1 MPGMSSGLSTNN
13 PAIVSAFQAAL
24 LHQGLLVLLIVALVA
39 AAWNVLRSAQ
49 YRRATSS
56 GAGSASGSGTSVL
69 ASSRSGPEPAG
80 RRLLRVSF
88 GLLWILD
95 GILQGQS
102 LMPLGM
108 VPQVVQPA
116 SAGSPSWAVHLVN
129 AGTAVWDLHPVAAA
143 AAAVWVQ
150 VGIGLW
156 LLAAPRGDWSRVG
169 GVASVGWGLLVW
181 VFGEAFG
188 QVLAPGLSW
197 LFGAPG
203 AVLFYCCAGVLIAL
217 PEEAW
222 AGPRLGRV
230 VLRAMGAFF
239 VAMAILQAWPG
250 RGFWQGQVRPG
261 ASPGSLAGMVQQM
274 AQTPQPSFLSS
285 WLTAFGR
292 FDAAHG
298 WAVNL
303 FAVIALVSVGAG
315 WLSARPR
322 AARAAV
328 IAGVVLCSADW
339 VLVQDLGFLGGVG
352 TDPNSMVP
360 MALLFVTGYLA
371 MTRAPAVAGP
381 GVVVPITA
389 PVADSNLWG
398 RLVANPAYTFRAIAA
413 TGAIGVTLIGAVP
426 MAAAAADP
434 HADVV
439 LAQAV
444 DGAPQAIN
452 GPAPTFNL
460 VDQHGAPVSLAEL
473 RGKTVALT
481 FLDDTC
487 TTDCPVIAS
496 EFRTA
501 DEYLGADAR
510 RVEMVAVNANPRFI
524 TPDYLVAFDQQEGLQ
539 HLSNW
544 LFLTGSLPELRHVWK
559 SYGIAVIF
567 LPGGAMI
574 GHSEYAYVIDANGH
588 TRDLLD
594 TDPGPATG
602 ATESSFA
609 GMLAATIRN
618 VMGRT

>member
-1 MPGMSSGLSTNN
+1 MPGMNNGLSTNN

-49 YRRATSS
+49 YRRA
-56 GAGSASGSGTSVL
+56 V
-69 ASSRSGPEPAG
+69 ASSAGTGGATLVFPSGLSRPEPTG

-88 GLLWILD
+88 GLLWIFD

-102 LMPLGM
+102 SMPLGM

-116 SAGSPSWAVHLVN
+116 AAGSPSWAVHVVN

-150 VGIGLW
+150 VGVGLW

-169 GVASVGWGLLVW
+169 GVASVGWGLVVW

-203 AVLFYCCAGVLIAL
+203 AVLLYCGAGVLIAL
-217 PEEAW
+217 PEDAW

-230 VLRAMGAFF
+230 ILRAMGVFL

-250 RGFWQGQVRPG
+250 RGFWQGQARPG
-261 ASPGSLAGMVQQM
+261 ASPGSLTGMVQQM
-274 AQTPQPSFLSS
+274 AQTSQPAFLSS

-303 FAVIALVSVGAG
+303 FAVIALAAVGAG
-315 WLSARPR
+315 LFSARPR
-322 AARAAV
+322 AARVAL
-328 IAGVVLCSADW
+328 IGGVLLCLADW
-339 VLVQDLGFLGGVG
+339 VLVEDLGFLGGVG

-360 MALLFVTGYLA
+360 MALLFVGGYLA
-371 MTRAPAVAGP
+371 MTRAPAVEDAA
-381 GVVVPITA
+381 VVVPITA
-389 PVADSNLWG
+389 SVAGGTLWG
-398 RLVANPAYTFRAIAA
+398 RLVANPAYSFRSIAA
-413 TGAIGVTLIGAVP
+413 AGAIGVMLIGAVP
-426 MAAAAADP
+426 MAVAAADP
-434 HADVV
+434 HADVI

-452 GPAPTFNL
+452 AQAPPFNL
-460 VDQHGAPVSLAEL
+460 VDQHGAPVSLADL

-501 DEYLGADAR
+501 DQYLGADAR
-510 RVEMVAVNANPRFI
+510 RVEMVAVNANPQFI

-539 HLSNW
+539 HLGNW
-544 LFLTGSLPELRHVWK
+544 LFLTGSLRELRHVWK
-559 SYGIAVIF
+559 AYGISVIY

-574 GHSEYAYVIDANGH
+574 GHSEYAYVIDANGR

-609 GMLAATIRN
+609 AMLTGTIKN
-618 VMGRT
+618 VMEKT

>member
-1 MPGMSSGLSTNN
+1 
-13 PAIVSAFQAAL
+13 V
-24 LHQGLLVLLIVALVA
+24 
-39 AAWNVLRSAQ
+39 
-49 YRRATSS
+49 
-56 GAGSASGSGTSVL
+56 
-69 ASSRSGPEPAG
+69 
-80 RRLLRVSF
+80 RVCF
-88 GLLWILD
+88 GLLWIFD

-108 VPQVVQPA
+108 VAQVVQPA
-116 SAGSPSWAVHLVN
+116 AAGSPSWAVHLVN
-129 AGTAVWDLHPVAAA
+129 AGTSVWVLHPVATA

-169 GVASVGWGLLVW
+169 GVASVGWGLAVW

-203 AVLFYCCAGVLIAL
+203 AVLLYCCAGVLVAL
-217 PEEAW
+217 PDQAW

-230 VLRAMGAFF
+230 ILRSMGLFL
-239 VAMAILQAWPG
+239 VGMAVLQAWPG

-261 ASPGSLAGMVQQM
+261 ASPGSLTGMVQQM
-274 AQTPQPSFLSS
+274 ARTPQPSFLSS

-303 FAVIALVSVGAG
+303 FAVTALATVGSG
-315 WLSARPR
+315 LLSARPR

-328 IAGVVLCSADW
+328 IGGVVLCLADW

-360 MALLFVTGYLA
+360 MAVLFVAGYWA
-371 MTRAPAVAGP
+371 MTRAAAVEDAA
-381 GVVVPITA
+381 VVVPITA
-389 PVADSNLWG
+389 PVAGGNLWG
-398 RLVANPAYTFRAIAA
+398 RLVANPTYAFRSIAA
-413 TGAIGVTLIGAVP
+413 TGAIGVMLIGAVP

-434 HADVV
+434 HADLI

-444 DGAPQAIN
+444 DGAPQAVN
-452 GPAPTFNL
+452 GAAPAFNL
-460 VDQHGAPVSLAEL
+460 VDQRGAPVSLADL

-501 DEYLGADAR
+501 DQYLGADAR

-544 LFLTGSLPELRHVWK
+544 LFLTGSLPELRHVWR
-559 SYGIAVIF
+559 SYGISVIY

-574 GHSEYAYVIDANGH
+574 GHSEYAYVIDANGR

-594 TDPGPATG
+594 TGPGPATG

-609 GMLAATIRN
+609 DMLAGTIRN
-618 VMGRT
+618 VMEKT